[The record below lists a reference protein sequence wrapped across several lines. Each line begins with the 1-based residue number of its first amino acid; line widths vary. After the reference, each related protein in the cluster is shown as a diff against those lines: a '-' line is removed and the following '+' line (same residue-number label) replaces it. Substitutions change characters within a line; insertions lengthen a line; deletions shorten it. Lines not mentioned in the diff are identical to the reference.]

1 MRLALLGIDD
11 EALELVRWGV
21 LAEGHKLVAAY
32 DVGSR
37 ESDVAAIS
45 PDVALGD
52 TWESLVL
59 GTQADA
65 VIVAR
70 GQAGLA
76 GQTGIADD
84 ERRADQFRKLAQA
97 AVPMLVE
104 CPACE
109 AIVGFEIEM
118 IRRDSRGIIVPYVPG
133 QSRGELAEVAGWVA
147 SSERSPVGWVEQ
159 LVLERE
165 QADRGRAAVLVQFAR
180 DAALLRRLVGTIRS
194 ISASGPPPKVGRDPL
209 GPKPV
214 EPPAL
219 ANLSVSLSGD
229 RDVSVRWSIGPP
241 AGGAETGRL
250 VVVGD
255 RGRATLHMPR
265 GGAWSIDLGGG
276 AATNGHGA
284 LPAHNAARA
293 ALASLREAIEGRV
306 DTGGAW
312 LDACRDQEAAEAID
326 RSLAR
331 GRTIELFGE
340 EHTEEESFKGIM
352 AMGGC
357 LLLVGALGV
366 VFVATIVEG
375 LRLPLRDWAVWR
387 YWPIYLLAPI
397 AVFLMLQLLQLV
409 IKKDTPN
416 LKQLVGG
423 QGRGS

>member
-21 LAEGHKLVAAY
+21 LAEGHELVVAY

-37 ESDVAAIS
+37 GGDIAAIA
-45 PDVALGD
+45 PDAALNED
-52 TWESLVL
+52 WESLVL
-59 GTQADA
+59 GTRADA

-70 GQAGLA
+70 GHAGLTN
-76 GQTGIADD
+76 QTGIADD
-84 ERRADQFRKLAQA
+84 ERRADQLRKLAQA
-97 AVPMLVE
+97 AVPMLVM

-118 IRRDSRGIIVPYVPG
+118 IRRDSRGVIVPYVPG
-133 QSRGELAEVAGWVA
+133 QSRGELAEVASWLEDG
-147 SSERSPVGWVEQ
+147 ERSPVGAIEQ

-165 QADRGRAAVLVQFAR
+165 QSDRGRSAVLVQFAR

-194 ISASGPPPKVGRDPL
+194 VAASGPPPKVGRDPL
-209 GPKPV
+209 GPKPD

-219 ANLSVSLSGD
+219 ANLSVSLSGE
-229 RDVSVRWSIGPP
+229 RNVSVRWSIGPP

-250 VVVGD
+250 VVVGE

-265 GGAWSIDLGGG
+265 GGAWSIDRGGG
-276 AATNGHGA
+276 AATNGHGP
-284 LPAHNAARA
+284 LPAHNDARA
-293 ALASLREAIEGRV
+293 ALASLRDAIDRGAA
-306 DTGGAW
+306 TGGDW

-326 RSLAR
+326 RSLTR

-409 IKKDTPN
+409 VKKDSPD
-416 LKQLVGG
+416 LKQLVSGP
-423 QGRGS
+423 GRGS